1 MWLVFQVAT
10 NPSGLVLDDESHQLN
25 LLRVDPKLL
34 AAEGRRAHA
43 CRLFL
48 SPKLIACC
56 CYIIDAFGHVPLH
69 YAIEAGN
76 MQQIQWLL
84 RLGAVA
90 AMKTS
95 AMQKLLL
102 LPMSKPLQ
110 KFLLQQLEEVDVKN
124 YRHLVVHG
132 AHSDEECELGLSIHA
147 LSMLQQAMEP
157 HSGPRLQ
164 SGLHKAAL
172 YGNLEAVEL
181 LLKRKVDVN
190 ARDTN
195 GWTALHV
202 RRLSLSGDFR
212 SRPQA
217 DEASCNS
224 TAQMQPQRGISQLRS
239 VC

>member
-1 MWLVFQVAT
+1 
-10 NPSGLVLDDESHQLN
+10 
-25 LLRVDPKLL
+25 
-34 AAEGRRAHA
+34 
-43 CRLFL
+43 
-48 SPKLIACC
+48 
-56 CYIIDAFGHVPLH
+56 
-69 YAIEAGN
+69 

-90 AMKTS
+90 AMKAS

-124 YRHLVVHG
+124 YRNLVVHG

-217 DEASCNS
+217 DEALAIVLCRCSLNAASRSCGASASSQGDRSGRALDQRKISVAHRS
-224 TAQMQPQRGISQLRS
+224 TTK
-239 VC
+239 